1 MAELARLKNKRSS
14 IRGKLTRILKAT
26 DKLFTDDL
34 RNLDKKELT
43 ASKSTTSTA
52 ARLAAPFKLKI
63 PTFSG
68 QVSEFQS
75 FYDRFS
81 DLMSTH
87 AESYSDQDKCC
98 LLTEAM
104 ENPQIRKMV
113 SKFCSGSSG
122 YKDAMEELRLR
133 YGRANVMFPAYV
145 QQLIQPDVYDYTQES
160 TLSDSRSDKA
170 SPG

>member
-68 QVSEFQS
+68 QVSKFQS

-81 DLMSTH
+81 DLMLTH
-87 AESYSDQDKCC
+87 AESYSDQNKCC
-98 LLTEAM
+98 LLTEAIILRFGKWSP
-104 ENPQIRKMV
+104 NSAQAPLVTKMPWRN
-113 SKFCSGSSG
+113 SAL
-122 YKDAMEELRLR
+122 DTAEPM
-133 YGRANVMFPAYV
+133 
-145 QQLIQPDVYDYTQES
+145 
-160 TLSDSRSDKA
+160 
-170 SPG
+170 